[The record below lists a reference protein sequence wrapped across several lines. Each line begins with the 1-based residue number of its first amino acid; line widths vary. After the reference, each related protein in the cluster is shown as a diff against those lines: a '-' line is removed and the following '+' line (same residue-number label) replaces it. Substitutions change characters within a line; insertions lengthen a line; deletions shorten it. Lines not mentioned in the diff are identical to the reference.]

1 LQRWELFKNF
11 DHFRQL
17 FVVLYK
23 SGHTKCFYWITP
35 YIFVAR
41 NNKFEHPVMLKT
53 VIIDDDYVSRMVL
66 REMLEKFLD
75 NIEILGEAGTVADG
89 VKLIE
94 DTDPELVL
102 LDISMPDGTG
112 FDLLDKLKTFNFKLI
127 FITAYSEY
135 AVKAFKYSAFDYIIK
150 PLNID
155 ELTKAI
161 LRIPHIKRV
170 DNNIRVKTLK
180 ENLLTPDDNTSKTV
194 ALPEI
199 NGFAI
204 VNVEN
209 IVRCEGKRN
218 YTRIIFKNSPEKLVS
233 RTLLEF
239 EHLLTPLG
247 FVRIHRSH
255 LVNILNVV
263 RYLKSEG
270 GMVELKTGEQLKVS
284 PKHKENLLNRLL
296 FNKL

>member
-1 LQRWELFKNF
+1 
-11 DHFRQL
+11 
-17 FVVLYK
+17 
-23 SGHTKCFYWITP
+23 
-35 YIFVAR
+35 
-41 NNKFEHPVMLKT
+41 MLKT
-53 VIIDDDYVSRMVL
+53 VIIDDDYVSRMIL
-66 REMLEKFLD
+66 RDMLEKFLD

-94 DTDPELVL
+94 NTDPELVL

-112 FDLLDKLKTFNFKLI
+112 FDLLDKLKSINFKLI

-150 PLNID
+150 PLNVED
-155 ELTKAI
+155 LTQAI
-161 LRIPHIKRV
+161 KRIPHIKQI
-170 DNNIRVKTLK
+170 DNKVRVKTLK
-180 ENLLTPDDNTSKTV
+180 DNLLSNEETTSKTV

-204 VNVEN
+204 INAED

-218 YTRIIFKNSPEKLVS
+218 YTRIIFKDSSEKIVS

-239 EHLLTPLG
+239 EHLLAPLG

-255 LVNILNVV
+255 LVNFQNVV
-263 RYLKSEG
+263 RYIKSAG
-270 GMVELKTGEQLKVS
+270 GMVELKTGELLKVS
-284 PKHKENLLNRLL
+284 PKHKENLLNKLL
-296 FNKL
+296 YNKL

>member
-1 LQRWELFKNF
+1 
-11 DHFRQL
+11 
-17 FVVLYK
+17 
-23 SGHTKCFYWITP
+23 
-35 YIFVAR
+35 
-41 NNKFEHPVMLKT
+41 MLKT

-94 DTDPELVL
+94 ETDPELVL

-112 FDLLDKLKTFNFKLI
+112 FDLLDKLKVINFKLI

-135 AVKAFKYSAFDYIIK
+135 AVKAFKYSAFDYIVK
-150 PLNID
+150 PLNIE
-155 ELTKAI
+155 ELTQAI
-161 LRIPHIKRV
+161 KRVPRIKRV
-170 DNNIRVKTLK
+170 DSKIRVKTLK
-180 ENLLTPDDNTSKTV
+180 ENLLSPDEGSSKTV

-204 VNVEN
+204 VKIED

-218 YTRIIFKNSPEKLVS
+218 YTRIIFKEASEKVVS

-239 EHLLTPLG
+239 EHLLSPLG

-270 GMVELKTGEQLKVS
+270 GMVELKTGELLKVS
-284 PKHKENLLNRLL
+284 PKHKENLLNKLL

>member
-1 LQRWELFKNF
+1 
-11 DHFRQL
+11 
-17 FVVLYK
+17 
-23 SGHTKCFYWITP
+23 
-35 YIFVAR
+35 
-41 NNKFEHPVMLKT
+41 MLKT
-53 VIIDDDYVSRMVL
+53 VIIDDDFVSRMIL

-75 NIEILGEAGTVADG
+75 NIEILGEAGTVAEG

-94 DTDPELVL
+94 ETNPELVL

-112 FDLLDKLKTFNFKLI
+112 FDLLDKLKTINFKLI

-135 AVKAFKYSAFDYIIK
+135 AVKAFKYSAFDYIVK
-150 PLNID
+150 PLNVD
-155 ELTKAI
+155 ELTQAI
-161 LRIPHIKRV
+161 KRIPLIKRV
-170 DNNIRVKTLK
+170 ENKVMVKTLK
-180 ENLLTPDDNTSKTV
+180 DNLLSPDESAPKTV

-204 VNVEN
+204 INVED

-218 YTRIIFKNSPEKLVS
+218 YTRIIFKEASEKVVS

-239 EHLLTPLG
+239 EHLLAPQG

-263 RYLKSEG
+263 RYIKSEG
-270 GMVELKTGEQLKVS
+270 GMVELKTGERLKVS
-284 PKHKENLLNRLL
+284 PKHKENLLNILL
-296 FNKL
+296 YNKL

>member
-1 LQRWELFKNF
+1 
-11 DHFRQL
+11 
-17 FVVLYK
+17 
-23 SGHTKCFYWITP
+23 
-35 YIFVAR
+35 
-41 NNKFEHPVMLKT
+41 MLKT
-53 VIIDDDYVSRMVL
+53 VIIDDDYVSRLIL
-66 REMLEKFLD
+66 RDMLEKFLD

-112 FDLLDKLKTFNFKLI
+112 FDLLDKLKSINFKLI

-150 PLNID
+150 PLD
-155 ELTKAI
+155 FEELTKAI
-161 LRIPHIKRV
+161 KRIPHINQV
-170 DNNIRVKTLK
+170 DNNVRVKTLK
-180 ENLLTPDDNTSKTV
+180 DKLLLTDESTSKTV

-204 VNVEN
+204 INADD
-209 IVRCEGKRN
+209 IIRCEGKRN
-218 YTRIIFKNSPEKLVS
+218 YTRIIFKDTSEKIVS

-239 EHLLTPLG
+239 EHLLAPLG

-255 LVNILNVV
+255 LVNFQNVV
-263 RYLKSEG
+263 RYIKSAG
-270 GMVELKTGEQLKVS
+270 GMVELKTGELLKVS

>member
-1 LQRWELFKNF
+1 
-11 DHFRQL
+11 
-17 FVVLYK
+17 
-23 SGHTKCFYWITP
+23 
-35 YIFVAR
+35 
-41 NNKFEHPVMLKT
+41 
-53 VIIDDDYVSRMVL
+53 MVL

-75 NIEILGEAGTVADG
+75 NIEILGEAGSVADG
-89 VKLIE
+89 VRLIE
-94 DTDPELVL
+94 STDPELVL
-102 LDISMPDGTG
+102 LDISMSDGTG
-112 FDLLDKLKTFNFKLI
+112 FDLLDKLKSINFKLI

-135 AVKAFKYSAFDYIIK
+135 AVKAFKYSAFDYIVK
-150 PLNID
+150 PLNVE

-161 LRIPHIKRV
+161 QRIPHINRI
-170 DNNIRVKTLK
+170 DNKVRVKTLK
-180 ENLLTPDDNTSKTV
+180 DNLLSAEESSSKTV

-204 VNVEN
+204 VNVED

-218 YTRIIFKNSPEKLVS
+218 YTRIIFKEAPEKVVS

-239 EHLLTPLG
+239 EHLLSPLG

-263 RYLKSEG
+263 RYLKSDG
-270 GMVELKTGEQLKVS
+270 GMVELKTGELLKVS
-284 PKHKENLLNRLL
+284 PKHKEDLLNKLL

>member
-1 LQRWELFKNF
+1 
-11 DHFRQL
+11 
-17 FVVLYK
+17 
-23 SGHTKCFYWITP
+23 
-35 YIFVAR
+35 
-41 NNKFEHPVMLKT
+41 MLKT
-53 VIIDDDYVSRMVL
+53 VIIDDDYVSRL
-66 REMLEKFLD
+66 ILKDMLEKFLD
-75 NIEILGEAGTVADG
+75 NIEILGEAGTVSDG

-94 DTDPELVL
+94 ATDPDLVL

-112 FDLLDKLKTFNFKLI
+112 FDLLDKLKTINFKLI

-135 AVKAFKYSAFDYIIK
+135 AIKAFKYSAFDYIIK
-150 PLNID
+150 PLNVE

-161 LRIPHIKRV
+161 KRIPLIKRI
-170 DNNIRVKTLK
+170 DNKVRVKTLQ
-180 ENLLTPDDNTSKTV
+180 ENLLSTDENNSKTV

-204 VNVEN
+204 INVEE

-218 YTRIIFKNSPEKLVS
+218 YTRIIFKDASDKVVS

-255 LVNILNVV
+255 LVNFQNVV
-263 RYLKSEG
+263 RYLKSDG
-270 GMVELKTGEQLKVS
+270 GMVELKTGELIKVS
-284 PKHKENLLNRLL
+284 PKHKENLLNKLL
-296 FNKL
+296 YNKL

>member
-1 LQRWELFKNF
+1 
-11 DHFRQL
+11 
-17 FVVLYK
+17 
-23 SGHTKCFYWITP
+23 
-35 YIFVAR
+35 
-41 NNKFEHPVMLKT
+41 MLKT
-53 VIIDDDYVSRMVL
+53 VIIDDDYVSRMIL
-66 REMLEKFLD
+66 RDMLEKFLD

-94 DTDPELVL
+94 NTDPELVL

-112 FDLLDKLKTFNFKLI
+112 FDLLDKLKSINFKLI

-150 PLNID
+150 PLNVED
-155 ELTKAI
+155 LTKAI
-161 LRIPHIKRV
+161 KRIPHIMQV
-170 DNNIRVKTLK
+170 DNKVRVKTLK
-180 ENLLTPDDNTSKTV
+180 DNLLSNEETTSKTV

-204 VNVEN
+204 INAED

-218 YTRIIFKNSPEKLVS
+218 YTRIISKDSSEKIVS

-239 EHLLTPLG
+239 EHLLAPLG

-255 LVNILNVV
+255 LVNFQNVV
-263 RYLKSEG
+263 RYIKSAG
-270 GMVELKTGEQLKVS
+270 GMVELKTGELLKVS
-284 PKHKENLLNRLL
+284 PKHKENLLNKLL
-296 FNKL
+296 YNKL

>member
-1 LQRWELFKNF
+1 
-11 DHFRQL
+11 
-17 FVVLYK
+17 
-23 SGHTKCFYWITP
+23 
-35 YIFVAR
+35 
-41 NNKFEHPVMLKT
+41 MLKT

-94 DTDPELVL
+94 ETDPELVL

-112 FDLLDKLKTFNFKLI
+112 FDLLDKLKTINFKLI

-135 AVKAFKYSAFDYIIK
+135 AVKAFKYSAFDYIVK
-150 PLNID
+150 PLNIED
-155 ELTKAI
+155 LSKA
-161 LRIPHIKRV
+161 IKRV
-170 DNNIRVKTLK
+170 PRIKGVESKIRVKTLK
-180 ENLLTPDDNTSKTV
+180 DNLLSPDEGAAKTV

-204 VNVEN
+204 VKIDD

-218 YTRIIFKNSPEKLVS
+218 YTRIIFKEASEKVVS

-263 RYLKSEG
+263 RYLKSDG
-270 GMVELKTGEQLKVS
+270 GMVELKTGELLKVS
-284 PKHKENLLNRLL
+284 PKHKENLLNKLL
-296 FNKL
+296 YNKL

>member
-1 LQRWELFKNF
+1 MSLGKTSLNDQN
-11 DHFRQL
+11 
-17 FVVLYK
+17 
-23 SGHTKCFYWITP
+23 
-35 YIFVAR
+35 
-41 NNKFEHPVMLKT
+41 MLKT

-75 NIEILGEAGTVADG
+75 NIEILGEAGTVAEG

-112 FDLLDKLKTFNFKLI
+112 FDLLDKLKTINFKLI

-135 AVKAFKYSAFDYIIK
+135 AVKAFKYSAFDYIVK
-150 PLNID
+150 PLNVD

-161 LRIPHIKRV
+161 LRIPQIKRV
-170 DNNIRVKTLK
+170 DNKVRVKTLK
-180 ENLLTPDDNTSKTV
+180 ENLLAPEESAVKTV

-204 VNVEN
+204 VNVED

-218 YTRIIFKNSPEKLVS
+218 YTRIILKSAPEKVVS

-239 EHLLTPLG
+239 EHLLAPLG

-255 LVNILNVV
+255 LVNIMNVV
-263 RYLKSEG
+263 RYLKSDG
-270 GMVELKTGEQLKVS
+270 GMVELKTGELLKVS
-284 PKHKENLLNRLL
+284 PKHKENLLNKLL